1 MAFTQLIT
9 EREDRRKELTPET
22 DENQLSLPRDRNN
35 RILHPPNTR
44 TKKEYAQQFLLLS
57 GDADKALPY
66 VVNAVRGS
74 GVWL

>member
-1 MAFTQLIT
+1 MLETANLHLNLPT
-9 EREDRRKELTPET
+9 E
-22 DENQLSLPRDRNN
+22 RNN
-35 RILHPPNTR
+35 RILHSPNTR